1 MEAQKPDVGAGAGA
15 ERGPGDPRV
24 DDPAAPQP
32 ERRPLA
38 GRPGPPAAKR
48 VAAGGRLLHHDGR
61 GGVLRRLRHRRR
73 RGAGDLHGRE
83 EAMLGTGV

>member
-15 ERGPGDPRV
+15 EWGSGDPRV

-38 GRPGPPAAKR
+38 GRPGPPAAR
-48 VAAGGRLLHHDGR
+48 VAAAGRLLHHDGR

-73 RGAGDLHGRE
+73 RGTGDL
-83 EAMLGTGV
+83 